1 MTSNLMYYSSSR
13 NEAQREL
20 GEDLTRSGGALVSR
34 LGHICQDFDKD
45 VKMLK
50 IVDNLW
56 ITIE

>member
-1 MTSNLMYYSSSR
+1 MGIGRGM
-13 NEAQREL
+13 
-20 GEDLTRSGGALVSR
+20 DMLTRSGGALVSR
-34 LGHICQDFDKD
+34 LGHICQDFDTD